1 MIRSKFR
8 SFFGAQDMTAG
19 SPLRAMLKFSAPLL
33 IGNIAQLMY
42 NTVDAIVV
50 GKMIGAN
57 ALASIGASAPI
68 QTMFFVFFM
77 TVGTG
82 VTVMVSQYF
91 GAKDKVRL
99 SQAVGTA
106 MILTLIATLLITIIG
121 IPLAGPILRLTKVD
135 PSIFAYSHTYLS
147 IVFAGAV
154 GMGFYNIL
162 AGILR
167 GLGDSMFP
175 FLVLLGS
182 TALNI
187 VLVLLFVGT
196 FKLEVAGA
204 AWATLI
210 AQTLSAAACLWRL
223 LRMRDVV
230 DINRDTLRPRREMIG
245 HILRIGIPSGIMQ
258 AILSM
263 SYIFVQALINGIVV
277 YDAAGVASYTIFVA
291 VNTAVTRVDNFAT
304 LPNQAFSMAGSTFAG
319 QNIGAGRFDRVTQG
333 FKIILS
339 VSLVVSAILLIA
351 IYIFGGELLK
361 LFIDMSSPDASHIIA
376 LGVHVQRIMVWCY
389 LIMAVTQASS
399 GVMRGAGDTL
409 PVMWIT
415 IVATVLMRV
424 PMAYIMVHY
433 SKSPAYPGGNPDG
446 IFWSMVICFAVAGFS
461 CLGYYL
467 TGRWKNK
474 ALVRVRPTET
484 PQPAAD

>member
-1 MIRSKFR
+1 
-8 SFFGAQDMTAG
+8 MTKG
-19 SPLRAMLKFSAPLL
+19 NPLRAMLKFSAPLL
-33 IGNIAQLMY
+33 IGNVAQLMY

-50 GKMIGAN
+50 GKMIGMN

-106 MILTLIATLLITIIG
+106 MLLTLIATLFITVVG

-135 PSIFAYSHTYLS
+135 PIIFDYAHSYLC

-167 GLGDSMFP
+167 GLGDAIFP
-175 FLVLLGS
+175 FLVLVAS

-187 VLVLLFVGT
+187 ALVLLFVGP
-196 FKLEVAGA
+196 LGLAVAGA

-210 AQTLSAAACLWRL
+210 AQTLSAVACLLRL
-223 LRMRDVV
+223 LRMRNAVTL
-230 DINRDTLRPRREMIG
+230 NRDTLRPRREMIG
-245 HILRIGIPSGIMQ
+245 HILRIGVPSGVMQ

-277 YDAAGVASYTIFVA
+277 YNAAGIASYTIFVA

-304 LPNQAFSMAGSTFAG
+304 LPNQAFSMSGSTFAG
-319 QNIGAGRFDRVTQG
+319 QNIGAGRYDRVKQG
-333 FKIILS
+333 FRIILT
-339 VSLVVSAILLIA
+339 VSLIVSGVVLIL
-351 IYIFGGELLK
+351 IYIYGGNLIR
-361 LFIDMSSPDASHIIA
+361 LFIDMSQPDAPLIIA

-399 GVMRGAGDTL
+399 GVMRGAGDTM

-415 IVATVLMRV
+415 IVATVLLRV
-424 PMAYIMVHY
+424 PMAYLMVHF
-433 SKSPAYPGGNPDG
+433 SKSAAYPGGNPDG
-446 IFWSMVICFAVAGFS
+446 IFWSMVICFALAGAA
-461 CLGYYL
+461 CLVYYH
-467 TGRWKNK
+467 TGRWKRK
-474 ALVRVRPTET
+474 ALVRAPAGSAQITE
-484 PQPAAD
+484 D